1 MKTPASMP
9 KLCVFDA
16 LDDQR
21 DDQCEEAEVGGVCDF
36 HRTSQRLARAWA
48 DSGGVVLL
56 LGGRLVGICTWVL
69 HAAAFRPTHE
79 RALFGGVDGALGDAE
94 LMRLRQ
100 RYFAI
105 DPGASAFGCA
115 ASQRP
120 GCETCHLTS
129 GDDAMVCLQCGA
141 RRHLLLRLVLHSA
154 GFRG

>member
-1 MKTPASMP
+1 VEVSKGFSSL
-9 KLCVFDA
+9 KLKLKLTKRIEHA
-16 LDDQR
+16 R
-21 DDQCEEAEVGGVCDF
+21 RAG
-36 HRTSQRLARAWA
+36 ARA
-48 DSGGVVLL
+48 
-56 LGGRLVGICTWVL
+56 
-69 HAAAFRPTHE
+69 AAVMCEHLR
-79 RALFGGVDGALGDAE
+79 ALGDAE

-141 RRHLLLRLVLHSA
+141 RRHLLLRLVLHA
-154 GFRG
+154 RLRV

>member
-1 MKTPASMP
+1 MEVSKGFSSL
-9 KLCVFDA
+9 KLKLSETA
-16 LDDQR
+16 KR
-21 DDQCEEAEVGGVCDF
+21 IETRAG
-36 HRTSQRLARAWA
+36 ARA
-48 DSGGVVLL
+48 
-56 LGGRLVGICTWVL
+56 
-69 HAAAFRPTHE
+69 AAVMCEHLR
-79 RALFGGVDGALGDAE
+79 ALGDAE

-141 RRHLLLRLVLHSA
+141 RRHLLLRLVLHA
-154 GFRG
+154 RLRV